1 MSYDADVARARR
13 LLPLVKEGLQLT
25 EAATRFAISHSA
37 KHWHDR
43 AALMRAL
50 AETMTDV
57 ETHAIMLRLAADY
70 DELVDR
76 SSAGW

>member
-1 MSYDADVARARR
+1 MLCTKS
-13 LLPLVKEGLQLT
+13 
-25 EAATRFAISHSA
+25 S
-37 KHWHDR
+37 

-57 ETHAIMLRLAADY
+57 ETPAIMLRFAADY
-70 DELVDR
+70 DELADR